1 MFYLICKYYE
11 YISIFLTA
19 STLSNILTNNALK
32 LNMKDAISMEN
43 FSIKQVSFVRKSE
56 AG

>member
-1 MFYLICKYYE
+1 MFYLICKYYK

>member
-1 MFYLICKYYE
+1 MFYLICKYYK

-43 FSIKQVSFVRKSE
+43 FSIKQVSFVGKSD